1 MCEDAVTGPVANAEM
16 AAAWDGD
23 EGEGWARHW
32 QRHDRL
38 VSAYH
43 EVLLAA
49 AAVARSERVLDV
61 GCGNGQTTR
70 DAARSAADGRALGV
84 DLSSP
89 MLERARKLARLE
101 GLANVDFEQA
111 DAQVHPFAAAS
122 YDVVVSRFGVMFFAD
137 PVAAFANIGA
147 ALPPGGRMVVLAWRD
162 LADNEWLTAI
172 RSALAVGRDLPSP
185 PPGAPGPLGLAD
197 ADRDRAILHA
207 AGFDEVELTPLDRP
221 LWFGTDADDAFAF
234 AQGSGAV
241 RGLTEGL
248 AEQQRVRAL
257 DQLRTTLHEHA
268 TDDGVQLGSAAW
280 LITAR
285 WRGQRRAAS

>member
-1 MCEDAVTGPVANAEM
+1 MTGPVANAEM

-89 MLERARKLARLE
+89 MLERARKLAGLE
-101 GLANVDFEQA
+101 AVANVDFEQA

-147 ALPPGGRMVVLAWRD
+147 ALPPGGRMVVLAWRE

-172 RSALAVGRDLPSP
+172 RSASPSAATCRARHRVLRGP
-185 PPGAPGPLGLAD
+185 SGSPTPTGTVPSCTPPGSTRSISHRSTGHCGSVPTPT
-197 ADRDRAILHA
+197 
-207 AGFDEVELTPLDRP
+207 TPLRSP
-221 LWFGTDADDAFAF
+221 R
-234 AQGSGAV
+234 GAAPC
-241 RGLTEGL
+241 G
-248 AEQQRVRAL
+248 A
-257 DQLRTTLHEHA
+257 
-268 TDDGVQLGSAAW
+268 
-280 LITAR
+280 
-285 WRGQRRAAS
+285 